1 MSDVSNEY
9 AKALFM
15 LASETG
21 NGKEYK
27 EALGTV
33 LEVFEANPMY
43 PEFLSTFAIPLDER
57 LNALE
62 VAFSDKLPRDVLS
75 FVKLLCEKKH
85 IGEFAECVA
94 EYNAMYDEIC
104 EVSNAKVTSALE
116 LNETEKASL
125 KEKLEKK
132 SGHKIIIEYSVDKS
146 IIGGLIVEMD
156 GKIMDSSL
164 RKHLKDV
171 KDVIS
176 K

>member
-1 MSDVSNEY
+1 
-9 AKALFM
+9 
-15 LASETG
+15 
-21 NGKEYK
+21 
-27 EALGTV
+27 
-33 LEVFEANPMY
+33 
-43 PEFLSTFAIPLDER
+43 
-57 LNALE
+57 
-62 VAFSDKLPRDVLS
+62 
-75 FVKLLCEKKH
+75 
-85 IGEFAECVA
+85 
-94 EYNAMYDEIC
+94 MYDEIC
-104 EVSNAKVTSALE
+104 EVSNAKVTSAVE

>member
-1 MSDVSNEY
+1 MSEVSNEY

-15 LASETG
+15 LAAETG

-33 LEVFEANPMY
+33 LEVFENNPMY
-43 PEFLSTFAIPLDER
+43 PEFLSTFAIPLEER

-62 VAFSDKLPRDVLS
+62 TAFLDRVPRDVLS
-75 FVKLLCEKKH
+75 FLKLLCEKRH
-85 IGEFAECVA
+85 IGEFAECVKD
-94 EYNAMYDEIC
+94 YNEMYDEILK
-104 EVSNAKVTSALE
+104 VSNAKVTSAVE
-116 LNETEKASL
+116 LSEDEKASL
-125 KEKLEKK
+125 KEKLEKI
-132 SGHKIIIEYSVDKS
+132 SGHKTLIEYTVDKS